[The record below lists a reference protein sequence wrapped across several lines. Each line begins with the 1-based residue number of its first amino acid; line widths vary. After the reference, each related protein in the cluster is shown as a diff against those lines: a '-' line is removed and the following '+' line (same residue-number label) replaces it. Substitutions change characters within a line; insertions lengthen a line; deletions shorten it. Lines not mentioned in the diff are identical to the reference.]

1 MISRD
6 SLNFDENGGRVN
18 GGGNETFTQA
28 VIGADQGFQSV
39 SSQQLLYDLHST
51 KNGAVTGGTN
61 TSNSNLQPV
70 TPIVQNYRYRSEH
83 ISKIRQRPS
92 AHEIMNYHN
101 HHNSVN
107 SVGGGSSADDEPN
120 SLKQH

>member
-1 MISRD
+1 MCRD
-6 SLNFDENGGRVN
+6 SLNFDENRV
-18 GGGNETFTQA
+18 GADETFTQA
-28 VIGADQGFQSV
+28 VMGAEQGFQSV

-101 HHNSVN
+101 SVN
-107 SVGGGSSADDEPN
+107 SAGGGSSAGDETN
-120 SLKQH
+120 SFKQQVL